1 MGRLSGKT
9 TIITGGAG
17 GIGSATA
24 EIFVQ
29 EGAKVLLVD
38 LNESNLQQVVRSI
51 GGDSISHVVADVTD
65 AEQVQ
70 TYVQTAVERYGG
82 VDVFFNNAGIEG
94 ELELT
99 TNYSLEMFDKVMTIN
114 VRGVWLGLKY
124 VMSEMEKQ
132 GGGSIV
138 MTSSLAGLSGAP
150 RMSAYVASKHAV
162 VGLMKTAALE
172 GAKMGI
178 RVNTINPGPI
188 DTRMVHAIEDM
199 STSEREVAQSR
210 MLRGIPFKRYGT
222 PQEVAQLVLFLA
234 SEESQFCNGG
244 TYTVD
249 GGMMA
254 GR

>member
-1 MGRLSGKT
+1 MGKLSGKVA
-9 TIITGGAG
+9 IISGGAG

-24 EIFVQ
+24 ALFVE
-29 EGAKVLLVD
+29 EGARVLLVD
-38 LNESNLQQVVRSI
+38 WKEEGLQQAVAAI
-51 GGDSISHVVADVTD
+51 GGDSISHVTADVTHPQ
-65 AEQVQ
+65 QVQ
-70 TYVQTAVERYGG
+70 HYVQTAMERYGG
-82 VDVFFNNAGIEG
+82 VDIFFNNAGILG
-94 ELELT
+94 ELERT
-99 TNYSLEMFDKVMTIN
+99 TEYSIETFDQVMAIN

-124 VMSEMEKQ
+124 VMPAMEKR

-138 MTSSLAGLSGAP
+138 MTSSLAGLSGVSG
-150 RMSAYVASKHAV
+150 MSAYVASKHAV

-178 RVNTINPGPI
+178 RVNTVNPGPI
-188 DTRMVHAIEDM
+188 ETSMLEAIETLA
-199 STSEREVAQSR
+199 SPERELAQKR
-210 MLRGIPFKRYGT
+210 IIQGIPLQRYGT

-234 SEESQFCNGG
+234 SAESQFCNGG